1 MDFNNFSDA
10 FISLA
15 TLTFLE
21 IVLGIDNLVFISLA
35 SQRLPLKQQKAARRL
50 GLLAAWVTRL
60 ALLLSAVWLASL
72 STPLFS
78 FGTWHISSRD
88 LFMMIGGLFLIYKA
102 GQEIY
107 RELIAAAAIDRPAS
121 GATFAMIILQIGL
134 LDLVF
139 SFDSIMTA
147 IGLTQKFWIMATAI
161 TIAILTMIFASEP
174 LTRFVHQYATVR
186 MLALSFL
193 ILIGGVLIADGFH
206 IHISKAYLYF
216 AIGFSVAVEALNL
229 IRQKRCKS
237 KATEP

>member
-1 MDFNNFSDA
+1 MDFNNFSDSL
-10 FISLA
+10 ISLA

-35 SQRLPLKQQKAARRL
+35 SQRLPLKQQKTARRL
-50 GLLAAWVTRL
+50 GLLLAWVTRL
-60 ALLLSAVWLASL
+60 ILLFSAVWVAGLT
-72 STPLFS
+72 TPLFS
-78 FGTWHISSRD
+78 FGTWHISIRD
-88 LFMMIGGLFLIYKA
+88 LFMIIGGLFLLYKA

-107 RELIAAAAIDRPAS
+107 RELIVTAITDCQAS
-121 GATFAMIILQIGL
+121 QVTIAIIILQIGL

-147 IGLTQKFWIMATAI
+147 IGLTKEFWIMATAI

-174 LTRFVHQYATVR
+174 LTRFVQKYATIR

-216 AIGFSVAVEALNL
+216 AIGFCVMVEALNL
-229 IRQKRCKS
+229 IRQKRYAAKVN
-237 KATEP
+237 EP